1 MKTIR
6 FHDTRHTHATLLLE
20 AGEAM
25 DYVADRLGDRLD
37 TVARVYA
44 HLTRR
49 RRSGAV
55 ARWAALKQSASDGSA
70 DSVTRL

>member
-1 MKTIR
+1 M
-6 FHDTRHTHATLLLE
+6 RHTHATLLLE

-37 TVARVYA
+37 TVALVYA

-49 RRSGAV
+49 RRDGGV
-55 ARWAALKQSASDGSA
+55 ARWASLKASLAGKSQET
-70 DSVTRL
+70 VIPL